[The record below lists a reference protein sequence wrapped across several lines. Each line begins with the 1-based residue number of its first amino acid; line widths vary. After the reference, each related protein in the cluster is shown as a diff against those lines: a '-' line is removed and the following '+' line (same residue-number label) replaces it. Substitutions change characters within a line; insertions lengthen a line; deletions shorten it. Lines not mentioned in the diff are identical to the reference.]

1 VRIDMSRTSTY
12 FEAIV
17 ARSSSILAQ
26 TDHPNGNSRT
36 WYLVAGLLMLVPI
49 FALSL
54 FWYVAAKRAA
64 RAKRITD
71 ALARLDR
78 ITLFELSGRL
88 NRSDLDALWSEL
100 RDLHRSGQLMG
111 FRIDEEGRFLE
122 RPIPPDPWTCSAC
135 GASND
140 GRESPLRCA
149 SCDSPRPNCT

>member
-1 VRIDMSRTSTY
+1 MDRTIPN
-12 FEAIV
+12 FEASV
-17 ARSSSILAQ
+17 AKFSSILAQ
-26 TDHPNGNSRT
+26 TDYQTGQSRT
-36 WYLVAGLLMLVPI
+36 WYVVVGLLMLVPI

-54 FWYVAAKRAA
+54 IWHIAAKRTA

-71 ALARLDR
+71 AIAGLDR
-78 ITLFELSGRL
+78 ITLFELSSRL
-88 NRSDLDALWSEL
+88 NRSDPDALWSEL
-100 RDLHRSGQLMG
+100 RNLHRSGQLMG
-111 FRIDEEGRFLE
+111 FTIDEEGRFLE